1 MLRIKVFYKLTL
13 KSNWTPLKE
22 EGKKKRVIEREGDR
36 WSELECLLE
45 KYIYFEVCVNLYQ
58 THMELLKKRSHLL
71 PYQSASPVQ
80 QKARMF
86 CDAILIY
93 FILLNAIAFC

>member
-1 MLRIKVFYKLTL
+1 M
-13 KSNWTPLKE
+13 KE

-71 PYQSASPVQ
+71 PYQ
-80 QKARMF
+80 
-86 CDAILIY
+86 
-93 FILLNAIAFC
+93 